1 MRRFVSEG
9 TMETIHSYRIKA
21 ASTKVRSGV
30 VAVEGIEPSLSFSA
44 PPEFRGQ
51 AGHWTPEHFLVT
63 AVATCYVSTFSG
75 IAEVSRFEFL
85 SLDLEAEG
93 ILEKEGSGWRFS
105 TVTLCPRLKIAR
117 EEDRE
122 RALRLLEKAEK
133 GCLIARSLNCSIAV
147 TPEIKVEE
155 ELLQREKVGS
165 SAASVA

>member
-1 MRRFVSEG
+1 
-9 TMETIHSYRIKA
+9 METIHSYRVKA
-21 ASTKVRSGV
+21 FSTKVRSGV
-30 VAVEGIEPSLSFSA
+30 VAVEGIESSISFSA
-44 PPEFRGQ
+44 PPEFRGL
-51 AGHWTPEHFLVT
+51 AGHWTPEHLLVT
-63 AVATCYVSTFSG
+63 AAASCYVSTFSG

-93 ILEKEGSGWRFS
+93 ILRKEEGGWRFS
-105 TVTLCPRLKIAR
+105 AVNLRPRVKIAR

-155 ELLQREKVGS
+155 ELLQREKPGS
-165 SAASVA
+165 SASLSA